1 MAELSNRMAGMAYL
15 HVDGKNYLLSG
26 DLSYNVSS
34 VSRESLLGMDG
45 VHGYKETP
53 HAGFISATLRDA
65 GGLTVAD
72 FNAMTNVTVTVE
84 LANGKTVV
92 GRNMWTVETQATTQ
106 IGVAISLIALVAKVP
121 RAVIEHLCQRDLKTI
136 SDFLGRFSED
146 APETSAMPL
155 PN

>member
-1 MAELSNRMAGMAYL
+1 MCYGRARWRIHYASLRCSRNSDSIKEFRWPNFQTEWLAWRICMWTA
-15 HVDGKNYLLSG
+15 KTIFCP

-92 GRNMWTVETQATTQ
+92 GRNMWTVETQ
-106 IGVAISLIALVAKVP
+106 
-121 RAVIEHLCQRDLKTI
+121 
-136 SDFLGRFSED
+136 
-146 APETSAMPL
+146 ETKAAEGTFEVKWEGPFVEEI
-155 PN
+155 